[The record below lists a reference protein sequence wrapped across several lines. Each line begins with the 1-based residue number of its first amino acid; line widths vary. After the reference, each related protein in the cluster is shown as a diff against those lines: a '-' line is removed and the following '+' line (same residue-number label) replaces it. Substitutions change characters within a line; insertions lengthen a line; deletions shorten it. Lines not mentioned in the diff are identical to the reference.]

1 MKSRNWKAI
10 YLDWFINITLLLA
23 GLVAYTYTLAPTLL
37 QGDSALFQYTPQVL
51 GVTYP
56 TGFPTYLL
64 VAKGWL
70 TLLPWG
76 EVAWRMNFFSAM
88 CASLALPILYGVAR
102 RVWHNRLAALTAV
115 IIFATLPTYWR
126 WATVARVYTFNIL
139 LFSIVLWLALWDK
152 QDDVWLVSR
161 FTFHVS
167 RFTFTHRY
175 KLAAFVLGV
184 QVGGHNTTVLLIPGI
199 LLLFWLD
206 FKSRQSKTTE
216 YNLPGSFEA
225 PSARRSGKI
234 MRHLSQGIARLAS
247 GKVNLCTKIRRS
259 RLRFWLTPV
268 LFFLLP
274 LTAYL
279 YVPLRAEWL
288 VAQYGREGAVVH
300 GLVPDFYRSGLSGLI
315 RYFTA
320 ADFTGG
326 VVSNWGDV
334 PADFV
339 AVYLP
344 LLRQDFTWLGIVL
357 GVIGGLIMAWRRPRF
372 FWPLLVI
379 YLVPIPFVLTYGR
392 GEQSA
397 FLLTSDLAF
406 ALFAGGVVV
415 LANIWAERLIYP
427 KSKTPREDSVFAP
440 YPSSFTFHISRFTFH
455 VSHFTFPPL
464 FGVSLFALILI
475 ILPYR
480 QAQHS
485 TEWLRHKWDSAMYD
499 YWRDVLNHPLEPGG
513 GIMATWGDLTSM
525 WYMQHVEGRRPDLR
539 GVYPPE
545 EEVAAAWLAQG
556 RDLYVAGP
564 ILETWDPGL
573 MDRYHV
579 LPWGRLVR
587 LAPLSDDPQALLPTL
602 PQRPEATFGRR
613 LYLAGAS
620 FESNVEVGDTL
631 YAFFAWQALADLPER
646 TRYSLRL
653 VQAER
658 IVAQKDD
665 TLASGWFPLD
675 YLPAG
680 QPLLGAYP
688 LELPPG
694 TLPGIYRLQLAVY
707 NRVRESWPLADG
719 SPVLDLG
726 PVKVRFTPATT
737 PPGPLRFN
745 GELALDEFNFSVSR
759 VKQGKGFALETVWRA
774 LKPPADNYT
783 LLVELA
789 DRQGRVWRDW
799 RQPLKTATWLEGQ
812 QVRHLTG
819 VTIPAEAP
827 TGEEALAVRL
837 SWLRPDDSRLKATRW
852 LIPIGRSITLKGPR
866 ILPKDNRLWE
876 QPLSQYTVEA
886 NFENKAALVGYD
898 LPEALTISTDMPAT
912 LSLTLYWQGR
922 GDMAQGYLAFVH
934 LLDAEGNIVA
944 QHDGVPAR
952 GKEPTTSW
960 AVGEY
965 IRDPIEIQLPAGFE
979 PGTYTVVAGLYLPP
993 GGPRL
998 VRLDDRVQVIGDSV
1012 QLGKIQLEPEQ

>member
-1 MKSRNWKAI
+1 MKSRIWKA
-10 YLDWFINITLLLA
+10 LNFDWCINIVLLLA

-76 EVAWRMNFFSAM
+76 EVAWRMNLFSAL

-102 RVWHNRLAALTAV
+102 RVWHHRLAALTAI

-139 LFSIVLWLALWDK
+139 LFSVVLWLALWDER
-152 QDDVWLVSR
+152 DGVWLSE
-161 FTFHVS
+161 TFRSKIGHWL
-167 RFTFTHRY
+167 FTHRY
-175 KLAAFVLGV
+175 QLAAFVLGM
-184 QVGGHNTTVLLIPGI
+184 QVGGHNTTILLIPGI

-206 FKSRQSKTTE
+206 FKRRQSKTTK
-216 YNLPGSFEA
+216 YNFPGSFEA
-225 PSARRSGKI
+225 SSARRSGKI
-234 MRHLSQGIARLAS
+234 MRYFSQKIAYFAS
-247 GKVNLCTKIRRS
+247 GKVNLRTKIRSPRI
-259 RLRFWLTPV
+259 RFWLTLI

-274 LTAYL
+274 LTTYL

-288 VAQYGREGAVVH
+288 MAQYGREGAVVH

-326 VVSNWGDV
+326 VVTNWGDV

-339 AVYLP
+339 KVYVP

-357 GVIGGLIMAWRRPRF
+357 GVMGGLVMAWRRPRF
-372 FWPLLVI
+372 FWPLLLI
-379 YLVPIPFVLTYGR
+379 YFVPIPFVLAYGR

-406 ALFAGGVVV
+406 ALFTGGVVV
-415 LANIWAERLIYP
+415 LANVWAERLIYP
-427 KSKTPREDSVFAP
+427 SP
-440 YPSSFTFHISRFTFH
+440 FTFHLSRFTFH
-455 VSHFTFPPL
+455 VSRFTFHPL
-464 FGVSLFALILI
+464 FGVSLFVLILI
-475 ILPYR
+475 FLPYR
-480 QAQHS
+480 QVQHS
-485 TEWLRHKWDSAMYD
+485 TEWLRHKWDNAMYD
-499 YWRDVLNHPLEPGG
+499 YWRDVLNHPLESGG
-513 GIMATWGDLTSM
+513 GIMAPWGDLTSM
-525 WYMQHVEGRRPDLR
+525 WYMQHIEGRRPDLQ
-539 GVYPPE
+539 GIYPPKE
-545 EEVAAAWLAQG
+545 DIAAAWLSQG

-573 MDRYHV
+573 MDRYQV

-587 LAPLSDDPQALLPTL
+587 LAPLSDDPQALLPAL
-602 PQRPEATFGRR
+602 PQQPEAIFDGR
-613 LYLAGAS
+613 LHLAGAS
-620 FESNVEVGDTL
+620 FEPTVEVGDTL

-653 VQAER
+653 VQDEL

-675 YLPAG
+675 HLPAG

-688 LELPPG
+688 LEVPPG
-694 TLPGIYRLQLAVY
+694 ALPGMYHLQLAVY
-707 NRVRESWPLADG
+707 NRERESWPLADG

-726 PVKVRFTPATT
+726 PVEVRFTPATT

-745 GELALDEFNFSVSR
+745 GELALDEFNFSVKR
-759 VKQGKGFALETVWRA
+759 VRQGKGFALETLWRA
-774 LKPPADNYT
+774 LKPPEDNYT
-783 LLVELA
+783 LLVELV
-789 DRQGRVWRDW
+789 DREGQVWREW
-799 RQPLKTATWLEGQ
+799 RQTLETATWLKGQ

-827 TGEEALAVRL
+827 TGEDALGIRL
-837 SWLRPDDSRLKATRW
+837 SWLRPDNSRIKATRW
-852 LIPIGRSITLKGPR
+852 LIPIGRSITLKGPN
-866 ILPKDNRLWE
+866 ILSKNNRLWE
-876 QPLSQYTVEA
+876 RPLSQYTVEA

-898 LPEALTISTDMPAT
+898 LPQTLTISTDVPAT

-944 QHDGVPAR
+944 QHDGVAAR

-965 IRDPIEIQLPAGFE
+965 IRDPIEIQLAAGFE
-979 PGTYTVVAGLYLPP
+979 PGTYTAVTGLYLPP
-993 GGPRL
+993 AGPRL
-998 VRLDDRVQVIGDSV
+998 VRLDESAQVIGDSV
-1012 QLGKIQLEPEQ
+1012 QLGKIQIEPEQ